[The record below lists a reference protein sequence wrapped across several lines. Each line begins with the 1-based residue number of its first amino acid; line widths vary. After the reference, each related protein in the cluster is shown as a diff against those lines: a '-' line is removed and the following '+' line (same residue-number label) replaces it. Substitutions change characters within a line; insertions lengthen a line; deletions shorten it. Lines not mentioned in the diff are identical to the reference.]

1 MDAPSQP
8 DALPLAEVLG
18 AVAAALERGGP
29 AMWAIGALSVV
40 TVATILWKLADLA
53 RAGAFRGGA
62 RTRAAA
68 ERWQAGD
75 AAGAA
80 AMLRGARTARAR
92 LAAAAMAAAGD
103 PTLDQAAAEAE
114 TARAARAILSEAR
127 AGLRLLDLVTTA
139 APLLGLL
146 GTVLGMIEA
155 FRALEESGARA
166 DAAALAGG
174 IWEALL
180 TTAAGMAVALPAAV
194 ALAWFEGVIEA
205 MRHDM
210 EDAAT
215 RILLR
220 RGGA

>member
-92 LAAAAMAAAGD
+92 LATAAMAAAGD

-127 AGLRLLDLVTTA
+127 TGLRLLDLVTTA

>member
-92 LAAAAMAAAGD
+92 LATAAMAAAGD

-114 TARAARAILSEAR
+114 TARAARAILSEAL

>member
-92 LAAAAMAAAGD
+92 LATAAMAAAGD

-127 AGLRLLDLVTTA
+127 TGLRLLDLVTTA

-180 TTAAGMAVALPAAV
+180 TTASGMAVALPAAV

>member
-62 RTRAAA
+62 RTRAAV

>member
-127 AGLRLLDLVTTA
+127 TGLRLLDLVTTA